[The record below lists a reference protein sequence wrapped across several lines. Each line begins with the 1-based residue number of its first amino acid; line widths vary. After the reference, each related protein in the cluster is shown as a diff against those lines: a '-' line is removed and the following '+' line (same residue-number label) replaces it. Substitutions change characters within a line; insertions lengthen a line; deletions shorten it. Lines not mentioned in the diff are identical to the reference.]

1 MKGLNKLYYLRL
13 EIKDLQEEIRSIP
26 DVGGMNYSGMPHS
39 TGISDPTFS
48 LLLKKEK
55 LIERLNKKIE
65 IYLEELA
72 RIEDI
77 IDRIEDVEVRAIARM
92 RYIQNMKWEEIGRK
106 LNYDRTSCAKKL
118 KNYFEEKEV

>member
-39 TGISDPTFS
+39 TGISDPTFN

-65 IYLEELA
+65 TYLEELA

-92 RYIQNMKWEEIGRK
+92 RYIQNMK
-106 LNYDRTSCAKKL
+106 
-118 KNYFEEKEV
+118 